1 MKISPGLLHTSLWKL
16 KLGRLPQKVTVWLL
30 LLLGTIKSWS
40 LPQAS
45 CLFCQI
51 NEDVELNLMTF
62 KKGNISA
69 PPKLH
74 QTVLIYVLER
84 QRERMRKRMRE
95 RTSCAG
101 SFPTCLQWGLKQGV
115 KNTTRALR
123 RVAGTQLLEP
133 SPLPCKVCIRRKP
146 TRGTNQR
153 AANPSPGIW
162 DTGMLNT
169 RLYL

>member
-1 MKISPGLLHTSLWKL
+1 MWNLTWWLSKRVTSL
-16 KLGRLPQKVTVWLL
+16 
-30 LLLGTIKSWS
+30 
-40 LPQAS
+40 
-45 CLFCQI
+45 
-51 NEDVELNLMTF
+51 
-62 KKGNISA
+62 
-69 PPKLH
+69 LH

-146 TRGTNQR
+146 TRETNQR

-169 RLYL
+169 RLYLWPTFTALDGVIQTLGGRKHGKFLRHLLHVTESVFSLFNSLKDNQSS